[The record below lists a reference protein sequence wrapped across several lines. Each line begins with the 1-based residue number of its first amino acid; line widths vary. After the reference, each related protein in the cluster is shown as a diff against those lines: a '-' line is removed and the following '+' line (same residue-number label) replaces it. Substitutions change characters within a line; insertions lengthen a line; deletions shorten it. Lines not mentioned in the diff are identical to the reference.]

1 MVRVL
6 LNGVLGR
13 MGEALARLIS
23 SKEDMEVACGIDAA
37 FDGQNRYDFP
47 VYKTPGDVPLDT
59 DFDVIIDFSHFSAVP
74 GLLDFA
80 VGRKVPVVLCTTGL
94 TDEILKKVEDASK
107 TIGIFKSANMSVGI
121 YVLRKL
127 AKDAA
132 LMLGDDFDIEIVE
145 KHHNNKLDAP
155 SGTALAIADSLNEA
169 KNGSLEYVYDRHS
182 RLMKRG
188 KQELGIS
195 SIRGGN
201 IVGDHDVIYAGRNEV
216 IEISHRA
223 QSREVFADGAL
234 KAAVFMA
241 GKPAGRYDMEDM
253 FK

>member
-1 MVRVL
+1 MTRVMI
-6 LNGVLGR
+6 NGVLGR
-13 MGEALARLIS
+13 MGEALVRLIS
-23 SKEDMEVACGIDAA
+23 ETGDITVACGVDAKY
-37 FDGQNRYDFP
+37 DGTGNYAFP
-47 VYKTPGDVPLDT
+47 VFASVGDVKD
-59 DFDVIIDFSHFSAVP
+59 DINFDVIIDFSHFSAVP
-74 GLLDFA
+74 ALLEFA
-80 VGRKVPVVLCTTGL
+80 LRRGVNIVLCTTGL
-94 TDEILKKVEDASK
+94 PEETLKLVDKASCS
-107 TIGIFKSANMSVGI
+107 IGVFKSANMSVGI

-127 AKDAA
+127 AKEAA
-132 LMLGDDFDIEIVE
+132 VLLGDGFDIEIVE

-155 SGTALAIADSLNEA
+155 SGTALAIAESLNEA
-169 KNGSLEYVYDRHS
+169 KNGTLEYVYDRHS

-201 IVGDHDVIYAGRNEV
+201 IVGDHDVIFAGRNEV

-241 GKPAGRYDMEDM
+241 GKPAGKYDMEDM
-253 FK
+253 IK